1 MNTKLEIISSIFA
14 LLVIFLI
21 LYLIRKE
28 KINIK
33 YAIIWLLLFG
43 ILAMLLIIPGFLKL
57 ITKLLG
63 FHVSSNMI
71 FAIII
76 SVLVI
81 ISISLTAIVST
92 QDRKIRRLIQ
102 EVSILKNK
110 NGVHNAKK

>member
-1 MNTKLEIISSIFA
+1 MNTKLELISFFFA
-14 LLVIFLI
+14 LIVIFGL

-43 ILAMLLIIPGFLKL
+43 LLAMLLIIPGFLTS

-63 FHVSSNMI
+63 FNVSSNMI

-92 QDRKIRRLIQ
+92 QDRKIRKLIQ
-102 EVSILKNK
+102 EVSLMNNK
-110 NGVHNAKK
+110 NGANNVKK

>member
-1 MNTKLEIISSIFA
+1 MNSKLIMFSFLFA
-14 LLVIFLI
+14 LIIIIGI

-43 ILAMLLIIPGFLKL
+43 LLALLLIIPNLL
-57 ITKLLG
+57 TIITKLLG
-63 FHVSSNMI
+63 FEVSSNMI

-76 SVLVI
+76 SVLII

-92 QDRKIRRLIQ
+92 QDRKIRKLIQ
-102 EVSILKNK
+102 EISIIKSK
-110 NGVHNAKK
+110 M

>member
-1 MNTKLEIISSIFA
+1 MNSKLIMLSFLFAVIIIFG
-14 LLVIFLI
+14 I

-43 ILAMLLIIPGFLKL
+43 LLALLLIIPHLL
-57 ITKLLG
+57 TTITKLLG
-63 FHVSSNMI
+63 FEVSSNMI

-76 SVLVI
+76 GVLII

-92 QDRKIRRLIQ
+92 QDRKIRKLIQ
-102 EVSILKNK
+102 EISLMKNK
-110 NGVHNAKK
+110 M

>member
-1 MNTKLEIISSIFA
+1 MNSKLILISFLFAIAVIFA
-14 LLVIFLI
+14 I

-43 ILAMLLIIPGFLKL
+43 VLALLLIIPNLL
-57 ITKLLG
+57 TNITKLLG
-63 FHVSSNMI
+63 FEVSSNMI

-76 SVLVI
+76 SVLII

-92 QDRKIRRLIQ
+92 QDRKIRKLIQ
-102 EVSILKNK
+102 EVSII
-110 NGVHNAKK
+110 KKEINNESRK